1 MTIKAEIQE
10 RSHQRFVELGTT
22 LTMMRLPGETRL
34 LLYFA
39 LFCTTCIF
47 VDYGLLRRVERGL
60 PRELDPLMFLF
71 PNATTNTVTTQNT
84 PAGNDRLSRNKNET
98 LSNRIRRNE
107 VLQQKLAVARHSF
120 LLKRQQHLSSIAN
133 QTITTSTKTSTL
145 PRLWVFV
152 PTVRRVGDPD
162 YLIQVLSSM
171 ALRKFPMSH
180 VFVFHMANNERD
192 NTVSDLTG
200 NRTNSNTTATSIITN
215 TGANATASTTAT
227 ATTHVKFLPE
237 DAKEHVRFIKA
248 QTAFPDAHYITVT
261 NNMSHHP
268 PPTGY
273 FLKGMESLPYWLQ
286 NEIKQNNTRFT
297 INYILQASNDDLDR
311 KKWRRKECFDFLLT
325 ARYVLSHVDHVNN
338 VTRGDLS
345 FNNSNDKPSPPVSNN
360 SNSTNSTPQASAQQ
374 ELDWIILNQDDGKWS
389 FRKNGEWRYLANL
402 IQSQS
407 SNESAKARIVRLF
420 DGGAVSIAFRKD
432 HLQKIVDLGD
442 EWCNWLPVDWLFDF
456 YKDFYNVSTTYEKR
470 LVMHIGKISTKH
482 GRVKGVPL
490 PRTTTLMRQQWR
502 SKYKPSNLTTT
513 TEIFTYINTTTTTT
527 TKNGKNGVMSV
538 P

>member
-1 MTIKAEIQE
+1 MTIKAEIQG
-10 RSHQRFVELGTT
+10 RLHQRFVELSTT
-22 LTMMRLPGETRL
+22 LTMMRLPGKTRL
-34 LLYFA
+34 LLCFA

-84 PAGNDRLSRNKNET
+84 HDRLSRNKNET

-171 ALRKFPMSH
+171 AVRKFPMSH
-180 VFVFHMANNERD
+180 VFVFHMANHERD
-192 NTVSDLTG
+192 NTVSDVTG
-200 NRTNSNTTATSIITN
+200 NMTTSNTTTTAIMTN
-215 TGANATASTTAT
+215 TAANATASTTAT
-227 ATTHVKFLPE
+227 STTHVKFLPE
-237 DAKEHVRFIKA
+237 DAKEHVRFIQA
-248 QTAFPDAHYITVT
+248 QTEFPEAHYITVT
-261 NNMSHHP
+261 NNMLYHAP

-273 FLKGMESLPYWLQ
+273 FLKGMESLPDWLQ
-286 NEIKQNNTRFT
+286 NEIKQNNTRYP
-297 INYILQASNDDLDR
+297 IHDILQSSNDDVDR

-338 VTRGDLS
+338 LTRGDLS
-345 FNNSNDKPSPPVSNN
+345 FNNSNDEPSPPVSNN
-360 SNSTNSTPQASAQQ
+360 NNSTNSTPQESPPQ
-374 ELDWIILNQDDGKWS
+374 ELDWIILNQDDGKWN
-389 FRKNGEWRYLANL
+389 FRKNGEWLYLANL
-402 IQSQS
+402 IRSQS
-407 SNESAKARIVRLF
+407 SNKSVKARIVKLF

-442 EWCNWLPVDWLFDF
+442 EWCNWLPVDWFIAF
-456 YKDFYNVSTTYEKR
+456 YKNFYNVSTTYEKR
-470 LVMHIGKISTKH
+470 LVIHSGKVSTKH

-490 PRTTTLMRQQWR
+490 PRTTTLMRQEWR
-502 SKYKPSNLTTT
+502 SKYKPSNITTAT
-513 TEIFTYINTTTTTT
+513 KIFTNTTTTTST
-527 TKNGKNGVMSV
+527 TNL
-538 P
+538 